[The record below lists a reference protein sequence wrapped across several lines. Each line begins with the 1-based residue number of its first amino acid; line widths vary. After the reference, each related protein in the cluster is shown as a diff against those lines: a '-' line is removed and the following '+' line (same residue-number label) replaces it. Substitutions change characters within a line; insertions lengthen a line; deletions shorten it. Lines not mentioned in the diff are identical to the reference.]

1 MIDNRNAG
9 DVYSQAFD
17 KLPRRRLMGKGK
29 TFNKKGYSVENGL
42 TEEKKKRKV
51 KSSQSFILIVRNWVN
66 WGHFHS
72 NHFIGVHVNVNF

>member
-17 KLPRRRLMGKGK
+17 KLSRRRLMGKGK

-42 TEEKKKRKV
+42 TEEKKKKKRKV
-51 KSSQSFILIVRNWVN
+51 KSIIYPHCKELGQLGPLS
-66 WGHFHS
+66 
-72 NHFIGVHVNVNF
+72 

>member
-17 KLPRRRLMGKGK
+17 KLSRRRLMGKGK

-42 TEEKKKRKV
+42 TEEKKKKKER
-51 KSSQSFILIVRNWVN
+51 
-66 WGHFHS
+66 
-72 NHFIGVHVNVNF
+72 